1 MSYIEI
7 IMLALALSIDA
18 CVVSFTYGLLFN
30 QNRIR
35 NALLLALF
43 TGVFQGIMPIV
54 GYILTGFVKTFIEP
68 YGKFI
73 IFVIFMFLG
82 VKFIKEAF
90 EKKQTPL
97 CIGITCLLLIGVA
110 TSIDALAVGIT
121 FALIA
126 PSIGIGFS
134 VLLIGVITFAL
145 SLFGV
150 IIGNKFGAKYKS
162 KAELAGGII
171 LVLIGVKIL
180 LEHLGVLA

>member
-1 MSYIEI
+1 VSYIEI

-18 CVVSFTYGLLFN
+18 CVVSFSYGLSFY

-68 YGKFI
+68 YGKLI
-73 IFVIFMFLG
+73 IFAIFMFLG
-82 VKFIKEAF
+82 IKFIKEAF

-110 TSIDALAVGIT
+110 TSIDAFSAGISLSLYGNKILKP
-121 FALIA
+121 A
-126 PSIGIGFS
+126 
-134 VLLIGVITFAL
+134 LLITCVTIVN
-145 SLFGV
+145 SLLGFWV
-150 IIGNKFGAKYKS
+150 
-162 KAELAGGII
+162 GGKLKNMPTQFLEVLGGSI
-171 LVLIGVKIL
+171 LIL
-180 LEHLGVLA
+180 LAIKAFI

>member
-1 MSYIEI
+1 
-7 IMLALALSIDA
+7 MLALALSIDA

-110 TSIDALAVGIT
+110 TSIDAFSAGILLSLCGNKILRP
-121 FALIA
+121 A
-126 PSIGIGFS
+126 
-134 VLLIGVITFAL
+134 LLITGVTIMN
-145 SLFGV
+145 SLLGFWV
-150 IIGNKFGAKYKS
+150 
-162 KAELAGGII
+162 GGKLKNMPTQFLEVLGGSI
-171 LVLIGVKIL
+171 LIL
-180 LEHLGVLA
+180 LAIKTFI